1 MRILLDECVPAQ
13 VRDALAGH
21 EISTVQQMGWTG
33 LKNGELLAVAES
45 AGFDLFILADKNL
58 RYQQNLTGRTLA
70 ILELWTNH
78 RPTLEKHFP
87 LIRAAAESIQPG
99 EYRALDSP

>member
-1 MRILLDECVPAQ
+1 MKILLDECVPAQ
-13 VRDALAGH
+13 VRNALAGH
-21 EISTVQQMGWTG
+21 EVSTVQQMGWTG
-33 LKNGELLAVAES
+33 LKNGELLAMAES

-58 RYQQNLTGRTLA
+58 RYQQNLTGRMLA

-87 LIRAAAESIQPG
+87 LIRAAAEATAPG
-99 EYRALDSP
+99 EYRTLESP

>member
-87 LIRAAAESIQPG
+87 LIRAAAESTAPG
-99 EYRALDSP
+99 EYGSLECP

>member
-1 MRILLDECVPAQ
+1 MRN
-13 VRDALAGH
+13 ALAGH
-21 EISTVQQMGWTG
+21 EVSAVPQMGWTG
-33 LKNGELLAVAES
+33 LKNGELLAAAES

-78 RPTLEKHFP
+78 RPTLEKHIP
-87 LIRAAAESIQPG
+87 LIRAAAESTAPG
-99 EYRALDSP
+99 EYRPLECPP